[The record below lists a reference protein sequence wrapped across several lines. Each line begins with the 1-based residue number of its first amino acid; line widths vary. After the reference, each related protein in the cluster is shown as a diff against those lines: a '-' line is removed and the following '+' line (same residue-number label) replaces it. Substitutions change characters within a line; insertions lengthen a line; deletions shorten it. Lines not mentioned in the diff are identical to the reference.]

1 MHRPELFTLDD
12 VSLEIDGRRILDGV
26 DEHLHDGVATAI
38 AGPSGSGKSTLL
50 RLLNRLAEPTSGRV
64 LFRGTEVRDL
74 DVLELR
80 RRAVLVPQRATALTD
95 DVAAEVRVAAPDL
108 TDAQVRALLERVAL
122 DPGDFLGRVPSSLSG
137 GELQRLC
144 LARALAV
151 GPEVLL
157 LDEPTSALDPRSAD
171 AVDAVIRALVDSGLA
186 VVLVS
191 HDVLRAGR
199 VADDVR
205 VLHGGRV
212 TARGPAVHLD
222 LEHELMS
229 PPADGHV
236 HDVTDPRSHGAAH
249 LPHEHEREDEDEH
262 AHTTRTDADPTT
274 EQP

>member
-1 MHRPELFTLDD
+1 VDRPELFTLDD
-12 VSLEIDGRRILDGV
+12 VSLVIDGRRILDHV
-26 DEHLHDGVATAI
+26 DEHVHDGVATAI

-64 LFRGTEVRDL
+64 LFRGTDVREL

-80 RRAVLVPQRATALTD
+80 RRAVLVPQRSTALTD
-95 DVAAEVRVAAPDL
+95 DVAEEVRVAAPQL
-108 TDAQVRALLERVAL
+108 TDAEVATLLERVAL
-122 DPGDFLGRVPSSLSG
+122 APAEFVGRTPSSLSG

-151 GPEVLL
+151 GPEALL

-171 AVDAVIRALVDSGLA
+171 AVDDVIRALVASGLA

-191 HDVLRAGR
+191 HDVVRSGR

-205 VLHGGRV
+205 VLHEGRV
-212 TARGPAVHLD
+212 TARGAAGSLD
-222 LEHELMS
+222 LEHELMT
-229 PPADGHV
+229 PP
-236 HDVTDPRSHGAAH
+236 TK
-249 LPHEHEREDEDEH
+249 
-262 AHTTRTDADPTT
+262 

>member
-1 MHRPELFTLDD
+1 VRVDRSELFTLEH
-12 VSLEIDGRRILDGV
+12 VSLVIDGRRILDDV

-64 LFRGTEVRDL
+64 LFRGTDVRDL

-80 RRAVLVPQRATALTD
+80 RRAVLVPQRPTALTD
-95 DVAAEVRVAAPDL
+95 AVPSEVRVGAPHL
-108 TDAQVRALLERVAL
+108 TDAEVLALLRRVAL
-122 DPGDFLGRVPSSLSG
+122 EPADFLDRVPSSLSG

-151 GPEVLL
+151 GPEALL

-171 AVDAVIRALVDSGLA
+171 AVDSVIRSLVGSGLA

-205 VLHGGRV
+205 VLHDGRV
-212 TARGPAVHLD
+212 TARGPATGLD

-236 HDVTDPRSHGAAH
+236 HDVDDPRRHGPAH
-249 LPHEHEREDEDEH
+249 LQHDHEP
-262 AHTTRTDADPTT
+262 APGTALDPTP

>member
-1 MHRPELFTLDD
+1 VHRPELFTLDA

-26 DEHLHDGVATAI
+26 DEHLHDGVATAV

-64 LFRGTEVRDL
+64 LFRGTDVRDL

-122 DPGDFLGRVPSSLSG
+122 DPGEFLGRVPSSLSG

-171 AVDAVIRALVDSGLA
+171 AVDAVIRALVGSGLA

-191 HDVLRAGR
+191 HDVVRAGR
-199 VADDVR
+199 VADDVW

-212 TARGPAVHLD
+212 TARGPAVDLD

-236 HDVTDPRSHGAAH
+236 HDVADPRSHGAVH
-249 LPHEHEREDEDEH
+249 LPHEHEHEDEHEH
-262 AHTTRTDADPTT
+262 AHTIRSDLDPTT

>member
-1 MHRPELFTLDD
+1 MDRPELFTLDD
-12 VSLEIDGRRILDGV
+12 VSLVIDGRRILDHV

-64 LFRGTEVRDL
+64 LFRGTDVRDL
-74 DVLELR
+74 DVLALR
-80 RRAVLVPQRATALTD
+80 RRAVLVPQRATPLTD
-95 DVAAEVRVAAPDL
+95 DVAAEVRVAAPQL
-108 TDAQVRALLERVAL
+108 TDAEVRSLLTRVAL
-122 DPGDFLGRVPSSLSG
+122 DPDEVLGRMPSSLSG

-171 AVDAVIRALVDSGLA
+171 AVDEVIRSLVASGLA

-191 HDVLRAGR
+191 HDVARAGR

-205 VLHGGRV
+205 VLHEGRV
-212 TARGPAVHLD
+212 TARGASGSLD

-229 PPADGHV
+229 PPTDGHV
-236 HDVTDPRSHGAAH
+236 HDTGDPRTHGPEH
-249 LPHEHEREDEDEH
+249 LPHEHD
-262 AHTTRTDADPTT
+262 ASPRTVDLP

>member
-1 MHRPELFTLDD
+1 VHRPELFTLDA

-26 DEHLHDGVATAI
+26 DEHLHDGVATAV

-64 LFRGTEVRDL
+64 LFRGTDVRDL

-122 DPGDFLGRVPSSLSG
+122 DPGEFLGRVPSSLSG

-171 AVDAVIRALVDSGLA
+171 AVDAVIRALVGSGLA

-191 HDVLRAGR
+191 HDVVRAGR

-212 TARGPAVHLD
+212 TARGPAVDLD

-236 HDVTDPRSHGAAH
+236 HDVADPRSHGAVH
-249 LPHEHEREDEDEH
+249 LPHEHEHEDEHEH
-262 AHTTRTDADPTT
+262 AHTIRSDLDPTT